1 MNLVRFT
8 LLGCLAAASTASA
21 ADTSPV
27 ASMTLDGVNALIG
40 TLNEDQRAKTLHP
53 LGGEAQTNWT
63 YLPGDRVG
71 LSLAEATED
80 QRRLI
85 LEIVDHAVSD
95 TGWERVED
103 IRALEIYLRDV
114 AKSMPAMRD
123 PNGYFLAVFGEPSKE
138 GTWGL
143 RFEGHHLSLHWVF
156 KNGQVASAVP
166 QFLGSNPATIPDG
179 PKAGSRILGRQEK
192 FARDL
197 LASLTDAQA
206 ATGIQDEEAP
216 GDILTRFTSRAERLP
231 DEGLAFAEL
240 DEAQQ
245 RLVLNVLHDA
255 LAVQTPEVARAQWD
269 KLEAA
274 GKDGIRFLWIGGRAE
289 GEPHYFRI
297 QGPTFVYEYNNVQNG
312 AKHVHTV
319 WRDFDGDFG
328 RDLLAEHMRAEHTAA
343 AD

>member
-1 MNLVRFT
+1 MNCVRFT
-8 LLGCLAAASTASA
+8 LLGCLVAAVGVAD
-21 ADTSPV
+21 DTSPV
-27 ASMTLDGVNALIG
+27 ASMTLDGVNAFIE
-40 TLNEDQRAKTLHP
+40 TLNDDQRVQTLHS
-53 LGGEAQTNWT
+53 LGGEAQTDWT
-63 YLPGDRVG
+63 YLPGERVG
-71 LSLAEATED
+71 LPLRDATED
-80 QRRLI
+80 QRRLM

-95 TGWERVED
+95 TGWERIED

-114 AKSMPAMRD
+114 AKSIPAMRD

-156 KNGQVASAVP
+156 RNGEVAAAVP

-179 PKAGSRILGRQEK
+179 PKAGSRILGRQEN
-192 FARDL
+192 FAREL
-197 LASLTDAQA
+197 LASLTDDQA
-206 ATGIQDEEAP
+206 AAGIQDDKAP
-216 GDILTRFTSRAERLP
+216 RDILTQFHSQAERLP
-231 DEGLAFAEL
+231 DEGVAFADL
-240 DEAQQ
+240 DDAQQ
-245 RLVLNVLHDA
+245 RLLMNVLHDA
-255 LAVQTPEVARAQWD
+255 LAVQTPEVARTQWD
-269 KLEAA
+269 NVEAG
-274 GKDGIRFLWIGGRAE
+274 GKDGIRFLWIGGRAD

-328 RDLLAEHMRAEHTAA
+328 RDLLAEHMRAEHTTA